1 MGPKREK
8 VVKRIALIVIVGA
21 LAACSKPAD
30 DNPAAPAA
38 AEKTASDDS
47 IAGSYRVVRSD
58 GSSYTSVINADGTY
72 SEVENGTTRESGRW
86 QAEGERTCYDPDG
99 PAGRVCYSFSEPT
112 QPAEEGTFLAK
123 SEKNGEVFTVRKIEE

>member
-1 MGPKREK
+1 M
-8 VVKRIALIVIVGA
+8 KRIALIVIVGA
-21 LAACSKPAD
+21 LGACSKPAD
-30 DNPAAPAA
+30 ESPAAPAA
-38 AEKTASDDS
+38 AETASDDS
-47 IAGSYRVVRSD
+47 IAGSYRVVRAD

-72 SEVENGTTRESGRW
+72 SEVENGATRETGRW

-123 SEKNGEVFTVRKIEE
+123 SEKNGEVFTVRKIEK